1 MDIHKE
7 RKKKRKKLE
16 KKKSSQSGSTEN
28 ENGKCDSPTA
38 GDKEKGAGGKGA
50 VSARRGKY
58 DKQKIGN
65 TKPPEGKEANDG
77 GVTKVKNKGKENG
90 STSENLSKEHQP
102 AENGKGQQKQKTN
115 DSQSQTDCGKRTNR
129 ECPNG
134 DSQLQ
139 STPPPPPPGL
149 GPPNHAAI
157 SESHSTTIPTPV
169 QPERQICMHPSPS
182 STPDPSQMSLNDSHD
197 ILQQPEAHST
207 DERPA
212 LSSQTSSSIQ
222 PPLLPPP
229 DALFIIVPR
238 NERPESLPGQPEIS
252 IAVPAARA
260 FISKYYAHFD
270 MSLPSA
276 PIGDLVRYYTS
287 KAQKSVSIGGAH
299 SVVTGRGDIATQ
311 IFSLEGAA
319 FIVRGVVAQDTA
331 DGEGVHIL
339 VTGTARTSLNG
350 APGGVLANFAHSIS
364 LVPIKDAGIST
375 IREAL
380 EVGYPFQIHNDAL
393 ALLSGDTVVAAPTP
407 VPQPIQQQP
416 LPRPPGLF

>member
-1 MDIHKE
+1 MKV
-7 RKKKRKKLE
+7 
-16 KKKSSQSGSTEN
+16 SGNSN
-28 ENGKCDSPTA
+28 NNNISPTA
-38 GDKEKGAGGKGA
+38 VDKEKGAGGNGA
-50 VSARRGKY
+50 ISARRGKY
-58 DKQKIGN
+58 DKQKNGN
-65 TKPPEGKEANDG
+65 TKSAEGKEANHG
-77 GVTKVKNKGKENG
+77 GVAKVKNKGKENG
-90 STSENLSKEHQP
+90 STSENLSKEQQQ
-102 AENGKGQQKQKTN
+102 AENGKGQQKQKKN
-115 DSQSQTDCGKRTNR
+115 DDRSQTDCGERANR
-129 ECPNG
+129 ESFNG

-139 STPPPPPPGL
+139 SAAPPPPPPPGL
-149 GPPNHAAI
+149 GPPNQLQ
-157 SESHSTTIPTPV
+157 ESHSTTPAQL
-169 QPERQICMHPSPS
+169 QPEDQSANSTQLHPPPT
-182 STPDPSQMSLNDSHD
+182 STPGPSQMSLNDSHD
-197 ILQQPEAHST
+197 ILHQPEAHST
-207 DERPA
+207 D
-212 LSSQTSSSIQ
+212 LSSRTSSSTQ
-222 PPLLPPP
+222 PPPLPPP

-238 NERPESLPGQPEIS
+238 NERPEPLPGQPEIS

-270 MSLPSA
+270 LSLTSA

-299 SVVTGRGDIATQ
+299 SVVTGRGDIAAQ

-339 VTGTARTSLNG
+339 VTGTAKTSPKG

-380 EVGYPFQIHNDAL
+380 EMGYPFQIHNDAL
-393 ALLSGDTVVAAPTP
+393 ALLSGDSVVAAPTP

-416 LPRPPGLF
+416 QRPPGLF

>member
-28 ENGKCDSPTA
+28 ENRKCNSPTA
-38 GDKEKGAGGKGA
+38 EGKDEEGVGGNGA

-58 DKQKIGN
+58 DKHKIGN
-65 TKPPEGKEANDG
+65 TKPPEGKDANHG
-77 GVTKVKNKGKENG
+77 GVAKVKNKGKENG
-90 STSENLSKEHQP
+90 ITSQNLSKEEHQQ
-102 AENGKGQQKQKTN
+102 AENGKGQQKQKKN
-115 DSQSQTDCGKRTNR
+115 DGQSQTDCGKRTNR
-129 ECPNG
+129 EPSNG
-134 DSQLQ
+134 DVHLQ

-149 GPPNHAAI
+149 GPPNQAI

-169 QPERQICMHPSPS
+169 QPESQICMHPSPS
-182 STPDPSQMSLNDSHD
+182 STTDPSQMSLNDSPD
-197 ILQQPEAHST
+197 TLQQPEAHST

-212 LSSQTSSSIQ
+212 LSSGSSIQ

-260 FISKYYAHFD
+260 FIRKYYAHFD
-270 MSLPSA
+270 MSLPTA

-311 IFSLEGAA
+311 IFSLEGTA

-393 ALLSGDTVVAAPTP
+393 ALLSGDTVVAAPTS
-407 VPQPIQQQP
+407 VPQPIKQHP
-416 LPRPPGLF
+416 LLRPPGLF